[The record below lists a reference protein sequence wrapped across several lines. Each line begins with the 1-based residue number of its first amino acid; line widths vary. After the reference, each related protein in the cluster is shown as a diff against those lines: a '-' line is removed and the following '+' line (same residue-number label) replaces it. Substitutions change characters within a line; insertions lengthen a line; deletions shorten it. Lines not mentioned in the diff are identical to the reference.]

1 MKKWICMA
9 VILCM
14 CAGIVSGCGTSP
26 IEGDTSAV
34 YVDKKG
40 RISSL
45 DVEELGG
52 SFYDEQ
58 ELKTFIDDAV
68 AEYTKEHG
76 RNAVTVEALTV
87 EDGVAKLTLSYQS
100 AEDYTNFLG
109 VELFSGEL
117 LAALEAGYVF
127 EGDFARVE
135 EGQVVGAA
143 TKQEIYAE
151 EGLKVVIIRANTDV
165 EIEGSICYVS
175 CENVR
180 LDGANRVSIRDE
192 YRLDNGAAQTEDIPA
207 VVVVEDTEEADGTET
222 VGEEAAETED
232 KEPDGMEDAGTD
244 ADLGLWDLSNTYT
257 FIVYR

>member
-1 MKKWICMA
+1 MKKWICM
-9 VILCM
+9 VIFLCM
-14 CAGIVSGCGTSP
+14 CVGIVSGCGSSP

-45 DVEELGG
+45 DVEELGEG
-52 SFYDEQ
+52 FYDEQ
-58 ELKTFIDDAV
+58 ELEAFISDAV
-68 AEYTKEHG
+68 AAYTEEHG
-76 RNAVTVEALTV
+76 KNSVTMEDLTV
-87 EDGVAKLTLSYQS
+87 EDGIAKLSMSYQS
-100 AEDYTNFLG
+100 AKDYTDFIG
-109 VELFSGEL
+109 VEFFSGDL

-165 EIEGSICYVS
+165 QVGGSICYVS

-180 LDGANRVSIRDE
+180 LDGVNRVSIRDG
-192 YRLDNGAAQTEDIPA
+192 YLLDNGANHTQDIPG
-207 VVVVEDTEEADGTET
+207 VVNPDGTEETDAGTEAVDAGTET
-222 VGEEAAETED
+222 VEVTAEIVAVPEYQP
-232 KEPDGMEDAGTD
+232 EPMA
-244 ADLGLWDLSNTYT
+244 YT